1 MSKQTGIYTISFLDS
16 ENVYVGSSINIGK
29 RKREHLSCLRNNK
42 HYNNHL
48 QNAYNLYGES
58 NMVFKIIVL
67 CEQEQLLVIEE
78 QKIKEYDSY
87 FNGYNMVEKPT
98 KTNFGL
104 KYTEDSKKKMS
115 SSAKARGRVNGK
127 LSKKQVL
134 EIRQKFFDGE
144 RITNLAKE
152 YGIHRKTM
160 REMLHLRT
168 YVDIKNEIAGY
179 EEMIKEKEENFKKG
193 IRNHSKGWK
202 HTDEF
207 KEKFRKA
214 VSKPKPE
221 TRMFSKEQILEIR
234 ERKKKE
240 TYKQIAK
247 DYKVSQGT
255 IVRIVKRQTYSDIQ

>member
-1 MSKQTGIYTISFLDS
+1 MSGKIGIYKISFLDS
-16 ENVYVGSSINIGK
+16 KNVYIGSSINIGR
-29 RKREHLSCLRNNK
+29 RKSVHLCCLRNNK
-42 HYNNHL
+42 HYNKHL
-48 QNAYNLYGES
+48 QNAYNLYGEN
-58 NMVFKIIVL
+58 NMTFEIVVL
-67 CEQEQLLVIEE
+67 CEQEQLLVFEE
-78 QKIKEYDSY
+78 QKIKEHNSY
-87 FNGYNMVEKPT
+87 LKGYNMVEKPT
-98 KTNFGL
+98 KTNFGF
-104 KYTEDSKKKMS
+104 KHTEDNKEKMS

-160 REMLHLRT
+160 REILHLRT

-193 IRNHSKGWK
+193 IRSHSKGWK

-214 VSKPKPE
+214 VSKPK
-221 TRMFSKEQILEIR
+221 TQIRMFSKEQILEIR
-234 ERKKKE
+234 ERKKNE

-247 DYKVSQGT
+247 DFSVSQGT
-255 IVRIVKRQTYSDIQ
+255 IVRIVKRQTYSEIQ